1 MLKCFLFALSLLS
14 QIVDELCFAVYV
26 FPISTR
32 LELIIIIALA
42 AATSIHYAVLESG
55 LKWNGKGG
63 LGHEKLSSR
72 FGKVCS
78 CSLTPKLRQL
88 SRVVNVAFSWPLSAV
103 IWAPPPCTPHAAP
116 PWTTH
121 WTHQQLLEYSM
132 AHCKAPTP
140 PSTHTQKTEKLV
152 VCSCWVLVLVA
163 LVLSAVSRFFLRF
176 LYGKCDILISWY
188 IFFRFFFLFYHALRL
203 CDWTW
208 GGLVG

>member
-88 SRVVNVAFSWPLSAV
+88 SRVVNVARRFPGPCLLYSEHHRPAHHTPHHHEPPIGPTSNCSSIPWLIVKRQRPL
-103 IWAPPPCTPHAAP
+103 PPPQKLH
-116 PWTTH
+116 
-121 WTHQQLLEYSM
+121 
-132 AHCKAPTP
+132 
-140 PSTHTQKTEKLV
+140 THTHRKQK
-152 VCSCWVLVLVA
+152 S
-163 LVLSAVSRFFLRF
+163 S
-176 LYGKCDILISWY
+176 
-188 IFFRFFFLFYHALRL
+188 
-203 CDWTW
+203 
-208 GGLVG
+208 